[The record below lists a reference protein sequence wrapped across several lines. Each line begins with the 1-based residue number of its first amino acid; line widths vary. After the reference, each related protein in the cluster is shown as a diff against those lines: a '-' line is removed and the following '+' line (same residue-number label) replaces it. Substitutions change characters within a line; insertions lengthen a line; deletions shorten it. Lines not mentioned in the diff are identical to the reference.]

1 MSKRDC
7 MAIRSIL
14 NNGDDYQSLSPTLS
28 TSDSDTVLDS
38 DKPYECEWSKCG
50 KAFSRRSDLAR
61 HRRIHTGER
70 PYRCNWHA
78 CGKQFIQRSALTVH
92 YRTHTGE
99 RPHICEHPNCNK
111 SFSDSSSLARH
122 RRTHTGKRPYECS
135 YAGCGKTFTRRTTLT
150 RHARAHDPSWKE
162 YNTAFEPRRRSSSPG
177 PHLKCATTTTH
188 YRNAPQ
194 SPPTPTDCFKPIG
207 YPRVTQPV
215 TCYGTPI
222 LPAIHCLLPLPPV
235 HVESHYPSSV
245 VDARFFSFKPQQDV
259 NDICKYG
266 YPTSEAPLGMGSERE
281 MLYFNNR
288 LPLSYH
294 A

>member
-1 MSKRDC
+1 MIFLSSRKYKSIETSHPYSKCSIFNDSKCSHKHSVTITSPSLHLTNEMSKRDC

-111 SFSDSSSLARH
+111 SFSDVSTKSSLSDFR
-122 RRTHTGKRPYECS
+122 
-135 YAGCGKTFTRRTTLT
+135 
-150 RHARAHDPSWKE
+150 
-162 YNTAFEPRRRSSSPG
+162 
-177 PHLKCATTTTH
+177 
-188 YRNAPQ
+188 
-194 SPPTPTDCFKPIG
+194 
-207 YPRVTQPV
+207 
-215 TCYGTPI
+215 
-222 LPAIHCLLPLPPV
+222 
-235 HVESHYPSSV
+235 
-245 VDARFFSFKPQQDV
+245 
-259 NDICKYG
+259 
-266 YPTSEAPLGMGSERE
+266 
-281 MLYFNNR
+281 
-288 LPLSYH
+288 
-294 A
+294 